1 VIYQK
6 EDYVMRLL
14 LVSVVGATLAFAGLG
29 AAIAQP
35 SVAVQEDS
43 AQLKSDIASLQRQ
56 VERLKAAEA
65 TLTANTASGRMSA
78 TSKDEKKDYDDRQFI
93 QGEKKDIAADVV
105 PGSLQMKV
113 DKAALQRALRR
124 MEADEAALKSDTASG
139 RMSAES
145 KDAFKVYTDLRAVKG
160 EKTDIATDKAKLQ
173 ADQKK

>member
-35 SVAVQEDS
+35 SLAVQEDS

-78 TSKDEKKDYDDRQFI
+78 TSKDEKKDYGDRQFI
-93 QGEKKDIAADVV
+93 QGEKKDIAADV

-145 KDAFKVYTDLRAVKG
+145 KDAFKVYTDLQAVKG

>member
-1 VIYQK
+1 
-6 EDYVMRLL
+6 MRLL

-35 SVAVQEDS
+35 SLAVQEDS

-93 QGEKKDIAADVV
+93 QGEKKDIAADV

-145 KDAFKVYTDLRAVKG
+145 KDAFKVYTDLQAVKG